1 VVAFGSPLDHVIL
14 LLREAIMVQAIAAQR
29 PSRATKPRLRE
40 LGIYTLPDGGEFIV
54 STIYHDGC
62 SLYTPHAWE
71 TFGTAE
77 YWVDR
82 DGRLLYRG
90 MPSIWKM
97 QDLHDTDRTAS
108 YPKPALR

>member
-1 VVAFGSPLDHVIL
+1 
-14 LLREAIMVQAIAAQR
+14 MVQAVAAQK
-29 PSRATKPRLRE
+29 PSVIPKPKLRE
-40 LGIYTLPDGGEFIV
+40 LGVYSLPDGREFIV

-77 YWVDR
+77 YWVDK
-82 DGRLLYRG
+82 DGRLLHRG
-90 MPSIWKM
+90 VSSIWAI
-97 QDLHDTDRTAS
+97 QDLRDTGKSAS